1 MPQTSQDRYN
11 DALDQRGRIAARA
24 KHTAADYAR
33 AAADMAATA
42 DLVTPAARQGTLRAP
57 DLLAQ
62 ASDHAAL
69 YAQVSLAL
77 DAAERRAE
85 QTTAVEEAQRAVDH
99 AREEAAQ
106 RPTWDEVRATTERS
120 AVDIFVLVAWPD
132 DDSGRHASTEW
143 DADLARMLPLYE
155 QWAGTAMPRTTVALY
170 HTRTAT
176 QWTHEQVTAW
186 VQERYP
192 YGGGGSSLGTLLR
205 SHTEPAPAG
214 AR

>member
-1 MPQTSQDRYN
+1 MPEMPAQGVYPAAKALY
-11 DALDQRGRIAARA
+11 DATAARP
-24 KHTAADYAR
+24 KTTAADYAQ
-33 AAADMAATA
+33 AAATMAQAA
-42 DLVTPAARQGTLRAP
+42 DHVTPAAFGAVAASLRAN
-57 DLLAQ
+57 AG
-62 ASDHAAL
+62 SAATV